1 MKYYILIVEDKY
13 KNSCC
18 GSNLSELSSLI
29 LNSVTNGFVQ
39 LTPFSFIFK
48 SLQNKK
54 YWQDL
59 IMSKIDKNKNEFF
72 ISTIDINNTAGY
84 IRTDVWTWINSDK
97 AEIEKSLCKNTF
109 EVESC
114 C

>member
-1 MKYYILIVEDKY
+1 MKYYILILEDKY

-18 GSNLSELSSLI
+18 GSNLSELSASI
-29 LNSVTNGFVQ
+29 LTSATNGFVQ

-48 SLQNKK
+48 SLQNKQ

-72 ISTIDINNTAGY
+72 ISTIDINNVAGY
-84 IRTDVWTWINSDK
+84 IKTDVWNWINSDK

-114 C
+114 T

>member
-1 MKYYILIVEDKY
+1 MKYYLLILEDKY

-18 GSNLSELSSLI
+18 GSNISELAASI
-29 LNSVTNGFVQ
+29 LTSVTNGFVQ

-48 SLQNKK
+48 SLQNKQ

-72 ISTIDINNTAGY
+72 ISTIDINNVAGY
-84 IRTDVWTWINSDK
+84 IRTDVWTWINEDRK
-97 AEIEKSLCKNTF
+97 EIEKSLCKNNF

-114 C
+114 T

>member
-1 MKYYILIVEDKY
+1 MKYYLLILEDKY

-18 GSNLSELSSLI
+18 GSNISELAASI
-29 LNSVTNGFVQ
+29 LTSVTNGFVQ

-48 SLQNKK
+48 SLQNKQ

-84 IRTDVWTWINSDK
+84 IRTEVWNWIKADK
-97 AEIEKSLCKNTF
+97 EEIEKSLCKNTF

-114 C
+114 V